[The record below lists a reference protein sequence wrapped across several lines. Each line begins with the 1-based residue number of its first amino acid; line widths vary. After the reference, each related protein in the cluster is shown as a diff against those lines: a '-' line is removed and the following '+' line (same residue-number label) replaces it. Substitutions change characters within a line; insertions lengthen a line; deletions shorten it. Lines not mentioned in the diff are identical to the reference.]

1 MKSFRKDAGR
11 RKPFHSQATTSG
23 ETQGGASHS
32 TARQQRVERRR
43 AAQAI
48 PQPGNNEWKDAGRR
62 KRPHHPSSPPP
73 PLQVAS
79 KRALISSVPE
89 NGGKCKGGLRT
100 LGCQKRR
107 ACHSERS
114 EESACKFVT
123 DQIRRFFAAL
133 RMTGKG

>member
-23 ETQGGASHS
+23 KTQGGAGHS

-62 KRPHHPSSPPP
+62 KPFHSQATTSGKT
-73 PLQVAS
+73 QGGAS
-79 KRALISSVPE
+79 HSTARQQRVE
-89 NGGKCKGGLRT
+89 R
-100 LGCQKRR
+100 RR
-107 ACHSERS
+107 A
-114 EESACKFVT
+114 A
-123 DQIRRFFAAL
+123 QAIPQP
-133 RMTGKG
+133 GN

>member
-62 KRPHHPSSPPP
+62 KR
-73 PLQVAS
+73 
-79 KRALISSVPE
+79 ALISSVPE

-107 ACHSERS
+107 ACHAERS